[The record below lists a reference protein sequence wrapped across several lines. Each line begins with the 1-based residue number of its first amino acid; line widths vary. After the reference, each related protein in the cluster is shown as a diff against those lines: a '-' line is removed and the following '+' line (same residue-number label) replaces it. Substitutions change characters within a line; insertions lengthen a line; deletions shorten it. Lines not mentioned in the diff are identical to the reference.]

1 MIIGTMSDV
10 ESTAINIV
18 SQGFGTASE
27 DEQLAVAFVAET
39 LAGHLDPWILP
50 RAVILA
56 DEVVHNALVHA
67 RTGFEV
73 TIEVGEDGC
82 RVSVADRSP
91 AVPVRRRPD
100 EGLHAGGGTRLLERL
115 STSWGT
121 EVTPEGKVVWFEIR
135 GHRAPSSPSE
145 ARKEVAK

>member
-1 MIIGTMSDV
+1 MSDV
-10 ESTAINIV
+10 ESTAINSV
-18 SQGFGTASE
+18 SQGFGVGSE
-27 DEQLAVAFVAET
+27 DQQLAVAFVAET

-56 DEVVHNALVHA
+56 DEVVHNTLVHA
-67 RTGFEV
+67 RTGFVV
-73 TIEVGEDGC
+73 TIEVEEDGC

-121 EVTPEGKVVWFEIR
+121 ELTPEGKVVWFEIR
-135 GHRAPSSPSE
+135 RQPVPETRSRSP
-145 ARKEVAK
+145 KEVTK